1 MNTTI
6 LKHCREGEKMSS
18 ATMHRMNCHHGAA
31 TAKGKLS
38 PIAKSLLLL
47 CALTVS
53 FAVKAQTTLFETP
66 FSTTYNNTTLSMPYR
81 IPALVET
88 ENATT
93 GAKELIYFGDKRH
106 CGMDIGWGS
115 SASAFGSNYYRID
128 IVARRST
135 DGGATWEDETIV
147 KEGTASCGYGDVAV
161 VSNHENPK
169 EIMFM
174 AATGNVR
181 YGASTYGT
189 PLKTTRFYSSDGGQS
204 WNSTDLTS
212 SMYSLVKN
220 VCSSVKALFFTS
232 GRICQSKQIR
242 VGEYYRIYSALC
254 VNSGGSNSFVV
265 YSDDFG
271 ASWNVLGG
279 GMAVSGGDE
288 ATVEEL
294 PNGNVLISSRK
305 SSAPSSTSAGRRD
318 FRVFKYNDI
327 KNVEK
332 NTADG
337 SWETNTYSGV
347 QWGGSWKGTNG
358 ELLLVPAKDA
368 DGNACNIML
377 HSAPYGTGLTNGR
390 DNVSIFW
397 RVLSSDA
404 ITSASVFSGTN
415 WNRYSVSTTTSAY
428 STMILQ
434 HDGTVSIAYE
444 ENQWGY
450 SIDSNVNYRVA
461 PTASG
466 DLTKWSDLGYNLMYQ
481 NLSLATIT
489 GNQYSYYAG
498 EEEENPVV
506 ETVATPA
513 ISPASGEVA
522 SGAEISISCTTD
534 GATIYYTLDGTTP
547 SASNGAKYTAPFA
560 LTADATVSAIA
571 ILSGYNDSEVAT
583 ATYTIKVVSGGDDD
597 EPTTTVTK
605 YRFKNVQKGGNVYYF
620 QYAGET
626 EGLKLVTSESNAT
639 LYTRTVNSDGTYS
652 YQDSKDGYYLIWSG
666 RNLSNG
672 LVGYNSGLG
681 YSKEYNA
688 SYCNLTIEQ
697 MVAGNNVESFSG
709 TYYTV
714 KGKRLDNGNN
724 NDVYFVI
731 KNGGT
736 FDGAS
741 APFYNSNYSS
751 AFVIEEVEV
760 EVEGG
765 EVVETV
771 ATPVISPNGG
781 EVESGTAISISCT
794 TDGAA
799 IYYTLDG
806 TTPSASNGTKYT
818 APFALTANATVS
830 AIAILDGFND
840 SEVATATFTIKE
852 EEVVETEEWITSI
865 INCDKESCSA
875 SSYSTLYL
883 DYAVELPSGVKA
895 YRGVLN
901 AEEATLTLYQIKTG
915 VVPALCAVIIEN
927 THVGSS
933 ITLTKTT
940 TTATYTN
947 DLKGTLV
954 AIAGIDPS
962 NYYVLGHTAQYH
974 LGFYHP
980 NSTTLAANKAYI
992 EWSSSNARSLTIKRG
1007 DDEGTTAISEMESI
1021 ENAVIYNLLGQRVYH
1036 MESGKIYIVNGKK
1049 VVIK

>member
-6 LKHCREGEKMSS
+6 QKHCREGEKMSS

-38 PIAKSLLLL
+38 SIAKSLLLL
-47 CALTVS
+47 CAITVS
-53 FAVKAQTTLFETP
+53 FAVKAQKTLFETP

-115 SASAFGSNYYRID
+115 SANKFGDYYRID

-135 DGGATWEDETIV
+135 DGGVTWGAETTV
-147 KEGTASCGYGDVAV
+147 KEGTATCGYGDVAV
-161 VSNHENPK
+161 TSNWENPK

-174 AATGNVR
+174 AATGSVKF
-181 YGASTYGT
+181 GASTYGT

-204 WNSTDLTS
+204 WSSTDMTS
-212 SMYSLVKN
+212 DIYPLIKDVY
-220 VCSSVKALFFTS
+220 SSVEALFFTS
-232 GRICQSKQIR
+232 GRICQSKHIK
-242 VGEYYRIYSALC
+242 VGNYYRIYSALC
-254 VNSGGSNSFVV
+254 VFDGNSSHAFVV

-271 ASWNVLGG
+271 ANWNVLGG
-279 GMAVSGGDE
+279 GMAVLGGNE
-288 ATVEEL
+288 SKVEEL
-294 PNGNVLISSRK
+294 PNGNVLISSRIY
-305 SSAPSSTSAGRRD
+305 SGYDSNGRRR
-318 FRVFKYNDI
+318 FNVFNYSSLPTST
-327 KNVEK
+327 
-332 NTADG
+332 NTASG
-337 SWETNTYSGV
+337 SWGSYTSGIQYTGAV
-347 QWGGSWKGTNG
+347 KPCNG
-358 ELLLVPAKDA
+358 EILLVPAKDA
-368 DGNACNIML
+368 SGNSCYILL
-377 HSAPYGTGLTNGR
+377 HSEPYGTTTAEGR
-390 DNVSIFW
+390 GNVSIFW
-397 RVLSSDA
+397 KKLDTDDLADA
-404 ITSASVFSGTN
+404 SQYAGTS
-415 WNRYSVSTTTSAY
+415 WNRYPVSTTTSAY

-434 HDGTVSIAYE
+434 HDGTIAFAYE
-444 ENQWGY
+444 ENIWGKGW
-450 SIDSNVNYRVA
+450 DA
-461 PTASG
+461 PTQSCNKQG
-466 DLTKWSDLGYNLMYQ
+466 WTELGYDLQYKNF
-481 NLSLATIT
+481 SLATIT

-498 EEEENPVV
+498 EEEEDPVV

-522 SGAEISISCTTD
+522 SGTEISISCTTD

-560 LTADATVSAIA
+560 LTANATVSAIA

-583 ATYTIKVVSGGDDD
+583 ATYTIKAVSGGDDD

-605 YRFKNVQKGGNVYYF
+605 YRFKNVQKGGYVYYF

-626 EGLKLVTSESNAT
+626 EGLKLVSSVSEAT

-681 YSKEYNA
+681 YSKEYNP

-765 EVVETV
+765 EVEKETV
-771 ATPVISPNGG
+771 ATPVITPANGTFTG
-781 EVESGTAISISCT
+781 STEVTITCA
-794 TDGAA
+794 TDGAT
-799 IYYTLDG
+799 IYYSTNG
-806 TTPSASNGTKYT
+806 TTPATNYIGTFTLSEAGTYT
-818 APFALTANATVS
+818 IK
-830 AIAILDGFND
+830 AIAKKDNCND
-840 SEVATATFTIKE
+840 SEVATATITIEKE
-852 EEVVETEEWITSI
+852 EEEIVEWPTSI
-865 INCDKESCSA
+865 INCENSSCKAA
-875 SSYSTLYL
+875 SFSTLYL

-901 AEEATLTLYQIKTG
+901 AEKATLTLYQIKTG

-954 AIAGIDPS
+954 AIDGIDPS
-962 NYYVLGHTAQYH
+962 NYYVLGHTQAYH

-1007 DDEGTTAISEMESI
+1007 DDEETTALSEMEST
-1021 ENAVIYNLLGQRVYH
+1021 ENTVIYNLLGQRVYH

>member
-38 PIAKSLLLL
+38 SIAKSLLLL

-53 FAVKAQTTLFETP
+53 FAVKAQQTLFDTP
-66 FSTTYNNTTLSMPYR
+66 FSTTYNGSTLSMPYR

-88 ENATT
+88 EDAN
-93 GAKELIYFGDKRH
+93 GYKELIYFADKRH

-115 SASAFGSNYYRID
+115 SSSWGNTVTSSNDYFRID
-128 IVARRST
+128 IVSRRST
-135 DGGATWEDETIV
+135 DGGKSWGTETTV
-147 KEGTASCGYGDVAV
+147 QQGTASCGYGDVAV
-161 VSNHENPK
+161 TSNWENPK
-169 EIMFM
+169 EIVFF
-174 AATGNVR
+174 AATGSVR
-181 YGASTYGT
+181 YGNSTRSN
-189 PLKTTRFYSSDGGQS
+189 PIKTTRFYSNDGGNS
-204 WNSTDLTS
+204 WTTTDMTTDMYDLLPSTSDR
-212 SMYSLVKN
+212 
-220 VCSSVKALFFTS
+220 ALFFTS
-232 GRICQSKQIR
+232 GRICQSKQIK
-242 VGEYYRIYSALC
+242 VGNYYRIYSALC
-254 VNSGGSNSFVV
+254 VYNVTTINGTTYSTSNAVVV

-271 ASWNVLGG
+271 ATWNRLGNSY
-279 GMAVSGGDE
+279 AVSGGDE
-288 ATVEEL
+288 SKVEEL
-294 PNGNVLISSRK
+294 PNGNVLISSRIFT
-305 SSAPSSTSAGRRD
+305 STSYDSNGRRR
-318 FRVFKYNDI
+318 FNVFNYSSLPTSA
-327 KNVEK
+327 
-332 NTADG
+332 NTASG
-337 SWETNTYSGV
+337 SWGSYTSGIQYTGAV
-347 QWGGSWKGTNG
+347 KPCNG
-358 ELLLVPAKDA
+358 EILLVPAKDA
-368 DGNACNIML
+368 SENSCYILL
-377 HSAPYGTGLTNGR
+377 HSEPYGTTTAEGR
-390 DNVSIFW
+390 GNVSIFW
-397 RVLSSDA
+397 KKLDTDDLADA
-404 ITSASVFSGTN
+404 SQYAGTS
-415 WNRYSVSTTTSAY
+415 WNRYPVSTTTSAY

-434 HDGTVSIAYE
+434 HDGTIAFAYE
-444 ENQWGY
+444 ETIWGNGSGAPDN
-450 SIDSNVNYRVA
+450 SIDKITWGEHGY
-461 PTASG
+461 
-466 DLTKWSDLGYNLMYQ
+466 DLKYQ
-481 NLSLATIT
+481 NFTLETIT
-489 GNQYSYYAG
+489 SNQYTYDAG
-498 EEEENPVV
+498 TVEEVKTV
-506 ETVATPA
+506 ETPA
-513 ISPASGEVA
+513 ITPNGGEFTGSA
-522 SGAEISISCTTD
+522 TFEITCTTD
-534 GATIYYTLDGTTP
+534 GATIYYTTDGTDPATKGK
-547 SASNGAKYTAPFA
+547 AYTGKVT
-560 LTADATVSAIA
+560 LTESATVKAIA
-571 ILSGYNDSEVAT
+571 MKEGWNNSELVEAT
-583 ATYTIKVVSGGDDD
+583 FTIIPESTGG
-597 EPTTTVTK
+597 ETVKVTK

-652 YQDSKDGYYLIWSG
+652 YQDSEDGYYLIWSG

-724 NDVYFVI
+724 NGVYFVI

-741 APFYNSNYSS
+741 APFYNSNFSS

-760 EVEGG
+760 EGG
-765 EVVETV
+765 DVVETV

-781 EVESGTAISISCT
+781 EVESGTAISISCN

-806 TTPSASNGTKYT
+806 TTPSASNGTEYT

-883 DYAVELPSGVKA
+883 DYAVELPDGVKA

-927 THVGSS
+927 THVSSS

-980 NSTTLAANKAYI
+980 KSTTLAANKAYV

>member
-38 PIAKSLLLL
+38 SIAKSLLLL

-115 SASAFGSNYYRID
+115 SANKFGDYYRID

-135 DGGATWEDETIV
+135 DGGVTWGAETTV
-147 KEGTASCGYGDVAV
+147 KEGTATCGYGDVAV
-161 VSNHENPK
+161 TSNRENPR
-169 EIMFM
+169 EIVFF

-181 YGASTYGT
+181 YGNSTRSN
-189 PLKTTRFYSSDGGQS
+189 PIKTTRFYSNDGGNS
-204 WNSTDLTS
+204 WETTDMTT
-212 SMYSLVKN
+212 SMYSLLPSTN
-220 VCSSVKALFFTS
+220 DRALFFTS
-232 GRICQSKQIR
+232 GRICQSKQIK
-242 VGEYYRIYSALC
+242 VGNYYRIYSALC
-254 VNSGGSNSFVV
+254 VYNVSTSGSTTVSTSNAVVV

-271 ASWNVLGG
+271 ATWNRLGSSY
-279 GMAVSGGDE
+279 AVSGGDE
-288 ATVEEL
+288 SKVEEL
-294 PNGNVLISSRK
+294 PNGNVLISSRIFT
-305 SSAPSSTSAGRRD
+305 STNYDSNGRRR
-318 FRVFKYNDI
+318 FNVFNYSALPTST
-327 KNVEK
+327 
-332 NTADG
+332 NTASG
-337 SWETNTYSGV
+337 SWGSYTSGI
-347 QWGGSWKGTNG
+347 QYTGTVKPCNG
-358 ELLLVPAKDA
+358 EILLVPAKDA
-368 DGNACNIML
+368 SENSCYILL
-377 HSAPYGTGLTNGR
+377 HSEPYGTTTAEGR
-390 DNVSIFW
+390 GNVSIFW
-397 RVLSSDA
+397 KKLDTDDLADA
-404 ITSASVFSGTN
+404 SQYAGTS
-415 WNRYSVSTTTSAY
+415 WNRYPVSTTTSAY

-434 HDGTVSIAYE
+434 HDGTIAFAYE
-444 ENQWGY
+444 ENIWGKGY
-450 SIDSNVNYRVA
+450 DA
-461 PTASG
+461 PTQSCNKQG
-466 DLTKWSDLGYNLMYQ
+466 WTELGYDLQYKNF
-481 NLSLATIT
+481 SLATIT

-498 EEEENPVV
+498 EEEEDPVV

-522 SGAEISISCTTD
+522 SGTEISISCTTD

-560 LTADATVSAIA
+560 LTANATVSAIA

-583 ATYTIKVVSGGDDD
+583 ATYTIKAVSGGDDD

-605 YRFKNVQKGGNVYYF
+605 YRFKNVQTSGKAYYF
-620 QYAGET
+620 AYSAT
-626 EGLKLVTSESNAT
+626 NGLTLTTDVNSAH
-639 LYTRTVNSDGTYS
+639 LYTRTSVNETNGIYNYQSEDGN
-652 YQDSKDGYYLIWSG
+652 YLVWKGSAE
-666 RNLSNG
+666 
-672 LVGYNSGLG
+672 GYNSNQG
-681 YSKEYNA
+681 YTPTYNA
-688 SYCNLTIEQ
+688 TYCEL
-697 MVAGNNVESFSG
+697 
-709 TYYTV
+709 TV
-714 KGKRLDNGNN
+714 KTLTTADCYSYDSEVPNGYVYITGKRSNGTS
-724 NDVYFVI
+724 DGVFIVYSS
-731 KNGGT
+731 GR
-736 FDGAS
+736 FDKADK
-741 APFYNSNYSS
+741 PFYTSSYSS

-765 EVVETV
+765 EVIETV

-794 TDGAA
+794 TDGAT

-806 TTPSASNGTKYT
+806 TTPSASNGTEYT
-818 APFALTANATVS
+818 APFALTADATVS

-865 INCDKESCSA
+865 ISCDKESCSA

-954 AIAGIDPS
+954 AIAGIAPS
-962 NYYVLGHTAQYH
+962 NYYVLGHTEQYH

-1007 DDEGTTAISEMESI
+1007 DDEETTAISEMESI

>member
-6 LKHCREGEKMSS
+6 QKHCREGEKMSS

-38 PIAKSLLLL
+38 SIAKSLLLL

-53 FAVKAQTTLFETP
+53 FAVKAQETLFDTP
-66 FSTTYNNTTLSMPYR
+66 FSAEYNYVTRSMPYR

-93 GAKELIYFGDKRH
+93 GAKELIYFADKRH

-115 SASAFGSNYYRID
+115 SSSWGNTVTSSNDYFRID
-128 IVARRST
+128 IVSRRST
-135 DGGATWEDETIV
+135 DGGQSWGTETTV
-147 KEGTASCGYGDVAV
+147 QQGTASCGYGDVAV
-161 VSNHENPK
+161 TSNWENPK
-169 EIMFM
+169 EIVFF

-181 YGASTYGT
+181 YGNSTYDS
-189 PLKTTRFYSSDGGQS
+189 PLETTRFYSKDGGQT
-204 WNSTDLTS
+204 WASTNMTSKMYDLVHNVNS
-212 SMYSLVKN
+212 SMT
-220 VCSSVKALFFTS
+220 ALFFSS
-232 GRICQSKQIR
+232 GRICQSKKIK
-242 VGEYYRIYSALC
+242 VGSYYRIYSALC
-254 VNSGGSNSFVV
+254 VRISDKSNAFVV

-271 ASWNVLGG
+271 ASWKLLGSG
-279 GMAVSGGDE
+279 VAVSDGDE
-288 ATVEEL
+288 SKVEEL
-294 PNGNVLISSRK
+294 PNGNVLISSRIRDNNYDDN
-305 SSAPSSTSAGRRD
+305 GRRR
-318 FRVFKYNDI
+318 FNVFKYNSLPTS
-327 KNVEK
+327 V
-332 NTADG
+332 NTANG
-337 SWETNTYSGV
+337 SWGSYSSGI
-347 QWGGSWKGTNG
+347 QYTGTKKGTNG
-358 ELLLVPAKDA
+358 EILLVPAKDA
-368 DGNACNIML
+368 SGNSCYILL
-377 HSAPYGTGLTNGR
+377 HSEPYGTTLAEGR
-390 DNVSIFW
+390 GNVSIFW
-397 RVLSSDA
+397 KKLDTDDLADA
-404 ITSASVFSGTN
+404 SQYAGTS

-434 HDGTVSIAYE
+434 HDGTIAFAYE
-444 ENQWGY
+444 ETIWGNGSGAPSN
-450 SIDSNVNYRVA
+450 SIDKITWGEHGY
-461 PTASG
+461 
-466 DLTKWSDLGYNLMYQ
+466 DLKYQ
-481 NLSLATIT
+481 NFTLKTIT
-489 GNQYSYYAG
+489 SNQYSYYAG
-498 EEEENPVV
+498 EEEEDPVV

-522 SGAEISISCTTD
+522 SGTEISISCTTD

-560 LTADATVSAIA
+560 LTANATVSAIA

-583 ATYTIKVVSGGDDD
+583 ATYTIKAVSGGDDD

-605 YRFKNVQKGGNVYYF
+605 YRFKNVQTSGNVYYF
-620 QYAGET
+620 KYEGET
-626 EGLKLVTSESNAT
+626 NGLKLTTTESEAT
-639 LYTRTVNSDGTYS
+639 LYTRKAVDEANGVYNFQSEDGN
-652 YQDSKDGYYLIWSG
+652 YLIWTG
-666 RNLSNG
+666 RGMSSNT
-672 LVGYNSGLG
+672 GYNSGLG
-681 YSKEYNA
+681 YYGTYN
-688 SYCNLTIEQ
+688 STYCDLTISE
-697 MVAGNNVESFSG
+697 MVSGGNVTSSFTG
-709 TYYTV
+709 TYYTI
-714 KGKRLDNGNN
+714 KGTRLLNGSNAE
-724 NDVYFVI
+724 VYFVI

-736 FDGAS
+736 FDGANS
-741 APFYNSNYSS
+741 PYYNSNYSS
-751 AFVIEEVEV
+751 AFVIEEVKV

-765 EVVETV
+765 EVIETV

-781 EVESGTAISISCT
+781 EVESGTAISISCN
-794 TDGAA
+794 TDGAT

-806 TTPSASNGTKYT
+806 TTPSASNGAKYT
-818 APFALTANATVS
+818 TPFALTANATVS

-927 THVGSS
+927 THVGNS

-947 DLKGTLV
+947 DLKGSLV
-954 AIAGIDPS
+954 AIAGIDPN
-962 NYYVLGHTAQYH
+962 NYYVLGHTALYH

>member
-31 TAKGKLS
+31 TAKGELS
-38 PIAKSLLLL
+38 SIAKSLLLL

-66 FSTTYNNTTLSMPYR
+66 FETTYNNTTLDMPYR

-93 GAKELIYFGDKRH
+93 GAKELIYFGDKRR

-115 SASAFGSNYYRID
+115 SASDFGSNYYRID

-135 DGGATWEDETIV
+135 DGGQSWGTETTV
-147 KEGTASCGYGDVAV
+147 QQGTASCGYGDVAV
-161 VSNHENPK
+161 TSNWENPK
-169 EIMFM
+169 EIVFF
-174 AATGNVR
+174 AATGSVN
-181 YGASTYGT
+181 YGGSTRSN
-189 PLKTTRFYSSDGGQS
+189 PIKTTRFYSNDGGNS
-204 WNSTDLTS
+204 WTTTDMTTDMYDLLPSTNDR
-212 SMYSLVKN
+212 
-220 VCSSVKALFFTS
+220 ALFFTS
-232 GRICQSKQIR
+232 GRICQSKQIK
-242 VGEYYRIYSALC
+242 VGNYYRIYSALC
-254 VNSGGSNSFVV
+254 VYNVTTINGTTYSTSNAVVV

-271 ASWNVLGG
+271 ATWNRLGNSY
-279 GMAVSGGDE
+279 AVSGGDE
-288 ATVEEL
+288 SKVEEL
-294 PNGNVLISSRK
+294 PNGNVLISSRIFT
-305 SSAPSSTSAGRRD
+305 STSYDSNGRRR
-318 FRVFKYNDI
+318 FNVFKYNSLPTST
-327 KNVEK
+327 
-332 NTADG
+332 NTASG
-337 SWETNTYSGV
+337 SWGSYSSGI
-347 QWGGSWKGTNG
+347 QYTGSVKPCNG
-358 ELLLVPAKDA
+358 EILLVPAKEEA
-368 DGNACNIML
+368 SGNSCYILL
-377 HSAPYGTGLTNGR
+377 HSEPYGTTTAEGR
-390 DNVSIFW
+390 GNVSIFW
-397 RVLSSDA
+397 KKLDTDDLADA
-404 ITSASVFSGTN
+404 SQYAGTS
-415 WNRYSVSTTTSAY
+415 WNRYPVSTTTSAY

-434 HDGTVSIAYE
+434 HDGTIAFAYE
-444 ENQWGY
+444 ENIWGKGWG
-450 SIDSNVNYRVA
+450 A
-461 PTASG
+461 PEESCNLRGWTE
-466 DLTKWSDLGYNLMYQ
+466 LGYDLQYQ
-481 NLSLATIT
+481 NFSLYTIT
-489 GNQYSYYAG
+489 GKQYSYYAG
-498 EEEENPVV
+498 EEEEDPVV

-522 SGAEISISCTTD
+522 SGTEISISCTTD

-547 SASNGAKYTAPFA
+547 SASDGAKYTAPFP

-571 ILSGYNDSEVAT
+571 ILSGYNNSEVAT
-583 ATYTIKVVSGGDDD
+583 ATYTIKAVSGGDDD

-605 YRFKNVQKGGNVYYF
+605 YRFKNVQTSGNVYYF
-620 QYAGET
+620 KYEGET
-626 EGLKLVTSESNAT
+626 NGLKLTATESEAT
-639 LYTRTVNSDGTYS
+639 LYTRTVVDEANGVYNFQSEDGN
-652 YQDSKDGYYLIWSG
+652 YLIWTG
-666 RNLSNG
+666 RGMSSNT
-672 LVGYNSGLG
+672 GYNSGLG
-681 YSKEYNA
+681 YYGTYN
-688 SYCNLTIEQ
+688 STYCDLTISE
-697 MVAGNNVESFSG
+697 MVSGGNVTSSFTG
-709 TYYTV
+709 TYYTI
-714 KGKRLDNGNN
+714 KGTRLLNGSNAE
-724 NDVYFVI
+724 VYFVI

-736 FDGAS
+736 FDGANS
-741 APFYNSNYSS
+741 PYYNSNYSS

-765 EVVETV
+765 DVVETV
-771 ATPVISPNGG
+771 AAPVISPNGG

-799 IYYTLDG
+799 IYYTTDG
-806 TTPSASNGTKYT
+806 TTPSASNGTEYT
-818 APFALTANATVS
+818 APFVLAADATVS

-840 SEVATATFTIKE
+840 SEVATAKFTIKE
-852 EEVVETEEWITSI
+852 EEVVEWITSI

-883 DYAVELPSGVKA
+883 DYAVELPDGVKA

-962 NYYVLGHTAQYH
+962 NYYVLGHTEQYH

-1007 DDEGTTAISEMESI
+1007 DDEETTAISEMESI

>member
-6 LKHCREGEKMSS
+6 QKHCREGGKMSS

-38 PIAKSLLLL
+38 SIAKSLLLL

-53 FAVKAQTTLFETP
+53 FTVKAQTTLFETP
-66 FSTTYNNTTLSMPYR
+66 FSTTYKNTTLSMPYR

-106 CGMDIGWGS
+106 CGMYICLGS

-135 DGGATWEDETIV
+135 DGGVTWGAETTV

-161 VSNHENPK
+161 TSNWENPK
-169 EIMFM
+169 EIVFF
-174 AATGNVR
+174 AATGSVR
-181 YGASTYGT
+181 YGGSTYYS
-189 PLKTTRFYSSDGGQS
+189 PLETTRFYSKDGGQT
-204 WNSTDLTS
+204 WASTNMTSKMYDLVHDVNS
-212 SMYSLVKN
+212 SMT
-220 VCSSVKALFFTS
+220 ALFFSS
-232 GRICQSKQIR
+232 GRICQSKKIK
-242 VGEYYRIYSALC
+242 VGSYYRIYSALC
-254 VNSGGSNSFVV
+254 VRISDQSNAFVV

-271 ASWNVLGG
+271 ASWKLLGSG
-279 GMAVSGGDE
+279 VAVSDGDE
-288 ATVEEL
+288 SKVEEL
-294 PNGNVLISSRK
+294 PNGNVLISSRIRDNIYDDN
-305 SSAPSSTSAGRRD
+305 GRRR
-318 FRVFKYNDI
+318 FNVFKYNSLPTSA
-327 KNVEK
+327 
-332 NTADG
+332 NTANG
-337 SWETNTYSGV
+337 SWGSYSSGI
-347 QWGGSWKGTNG
+347 QYTGTKKGTNG
-358 ELLLVPAKDA
+358 EILLVPAKEEA
-368 DGNACNIML
+368 SGNSCYILL
-377 HSAPYGTGLTNGR
+377 HSEPYGTTTAEGR
-390 DNVSIFW
+390 GNVSIFW
-397 RVLSSDA
+397 KKLDTDDLADA
-404 ITSASVFSGTN
+404 SQYAGTS
-415 WNRYSVSTTTSAY
+415 WNRYPVSTTTSAY

-434 HDGTVSIAYE
+434 HDGTIAFAYE
-444 ENQWGY
+444 ENIWGKGWG
-450 SIDSNVNYRVA
+450 A
-461 PTASG
+461 PTQSCNKQG
-466 DLTKWSDLGYNLMYQ
+466 WTELGYDLQYKNF
-481 NLSLATIT
+481 SLATIT

-498 EEEENPVV
+498 EEEEDPVV

-522 SGAEISISCTTD
+522 SGTEISISCTTD

-560 LTADATVSAIA
+560 LTANATVSAIA

-583 ATYTIKVVSGGDDD
+583 ATYTIKAVSGGDDD

-605 YRFKNVQKGGNVYYF
+605 YRFKNVQKGGKVYYF
-620 QYAGET
+620 KYEGEG
-626 EGLKLVTSESNAT
+626 EGEDNGLKLTTTESEAT
-639 LYTRTVNSDGTYS
+639 LYTRTVVDEANGVYNFQSADGN
-652 YQDSKDGYYLIWSG
+652 YLIWTG
-666 RNLSNG
+666 RGMSSNT
-672 LVGYNSGLG
+672 GYNNGLG
-681 YSKEYNA
+681 YYGTYN
-688 SYCNLTIEQ
+688 STYCDLTISE
-697 MVAGNNVESFSG
+697 MVSGGNVTSSFTG
-709 TYYTV
+709 TYYTI
-714 KGKRLDNGNN
+714 KGSRLLNGSNA
-724 NDVYFVI
+724 DVYFVI

-736 FDGAS
+736 FDGANS
-741 APFYNSNYSS
+741 PYYNSNYSS
-751 AFVIEEVEV
+751 AFVIEEVKV

-765 EVVETV
+765 DVVETV

-794 TDGAA
+794 TDGAT

-883 DYAVELPSGVKA
+883 DYAVELPYGVKA

-901 AEEATLTLYQIKTG
+901 AEEGTLTLYQIKTG

-940 TTATYTN
+940 TTATYAN

-954 AIAGIDPS
+954 AIDGIDPS
-962 NYYVLGHTAQYH
+962 NYYVLGHTQAYH

-1007 DDEGTTAISEMESI
+1007 DDEETTAISEMESI
-1021 ENAVIYNLLGQRVYH
+1021 ENTVIYNLLGQRVYH

>member
-6 LKHCREGEKMSS
+6 QKHCREGEKMSS

-38 PIAKSLLLL
+38 SIAKSLLLL

-53 FAVKAQTTLFETP
+53 FAVKAQTPLFETP

-147 KEGTASCGYGDVAV
+147 KEGTANCGYGDVAV

-212 SMYSLVKN
+212 SMYSLIKN
-220 VCSSVKALFFTS
+220 VYSYVQALFFTS
-232 GRICQSKQIR
+232 GRICQSKHIK
-242 VGEYYRIYSALC
+242 VGNYYRIYSALC
-254 VNSGGSNSFVV
+254 VYNGSSSNAFVV

-288 ATVEEL
+288 SKVEEL
-294 PNGNVLISSRK
+294 PNGNVLISSRIYSGYDSNGRRRFNVFNY
-305 SSAPSSTSAGRRD
+305 SSLPTSA
-318 FRVFKYNDI
+318 
-327 KNVEK
+327 
-332 NTADG
+332 NTASG
-337 SWETNTYSGV
+337 SWGSYTSGI
-347 QWGGSWKGTNG
+347 QYTGTVKPCNG
-358 ELLLVPAKDA
+358 EILLVPAKDA
-368 DGNACNIML
+368 SGNSCYILL
-377 HSAPYGTGLTNGR
+377 HSEPYGTTTAEGR
-390 DNVSIFW
+390 GNVSIFW
-397 RVLSSDA
+397 KKLDTDDLADA
-404 ITSASVFSGTN
+404 SQYAGTS
-415 WNRYSVSTTTSAY
+415 WNRYPVSTTTSAY

-434 HDGTVSIAYE
+434 HDGTIAFAYE
-444 ENQWGY
+444 ENIWGKGWNAPSESY
-450 SIDSNVNYRVA
+450 SLQGW
-461 PTASG
+461 TE
-466 DLTKWSDLGYNLMYQ
+466 LGYDLQYQ
-481 NLSLATIT
+481 NFSLATIT

-498 EEEENPVV
+498 EEEEDPVV

-522 SGAEISISCTTD
+522 SGTEISISCTTD
-534 GATIYYTLDGTTP
+534 GAAIYYTLDGTTP
-547 SASNGAKYTAPFA
+547 SASNDAKYTAPFA
-560 LTADATVSAIA
+560 LTANATVSAIA

-583 ATYTIKVVSGGDDD
+583 ATYTIKAVSGGDDD

-605 YRFKNVQKGGNVYYF
+605 YRFKNVQTSGNVYYF
-620 QYAGET
+620 KYEGET
-626 EGLKLVTSESNAT
+626 NGLTLTATESEAT
-639 LYTRTVNSDGTYS
+639 LYTRKAVDEANGVYNFQSEDGN
-652 YQDSKDGYYLIWSG
+652 YLIWTG
-666 RNLSNG
+666 RGMSSNT
-672 LVGYNSGLG
+672 GYNSGLG
-681 YSKEYNA
+681 YYGTYN
-688 SYCNLTIEQ
+688 STYCDLTISE
-697 MVAGNNVESFSG
+697 MVSGGNVTSSFTG
-709 TYYTV
+709 TYYTI
-714 KGKRLDNGNN
+714 KGTRLLNGSNAE
-724 NDVYFVI
+724 VYFVI

-736 FDGAS
+736 FDGANS
-741 APFYNSNYSS
+741 PYYNSNFSS

-765 EVVETV
+765 EVIETV

-794 TDGAA
+794 TDGAT

-806 TTPSASNGTKYT
+806 TTPSASDDAKYT
-818 APFALTANATVS
+818 APFVLTADATVS

-840 SEVATATFTIKE
+840 SEVATAKFTIKE
-852 EEVVETEEWITSI
+852 EEVVETEEWETSI
-865 INCDKESCSA
+865 INCGKESCSA
-875 SSYSTLYL
+875 ASYSTLYL

-927 THVGSS
+927 THVGRS